1 MVASGLVMESDCQLN
16 HTLDVQT
23 EMPTRGPVARQGA
36 PDVFES
42 FMSVEKM
49 GAIEEVEASLEVLV
63 VGRHGHNEQAPS
75 DCVTLSDNLH
85 VFIG

>member
-1 MVASGLVMESDCQLN
+1 
-16 HTLDVQT
+16 LDVET
-23 EMPTRGPVARQGA
+23 EMATRGPVTRQEA

-49 GAIEEVEASLEVLV
+49 GAVEEIEAGGEVV
-63 VGRHGHNEQAPS
+63 VVRRHGHKGQAPS
-75 DCVTLSDNLH
+75 DCVILFDNLH